1 GIYLEK
7 NQIANLHGHM
17 IGYAQTVRDEYNRQL
32 ELEPTARTTGWV
44 ELTTIKQF
52 LDYYKPKFEDTMG
65 MMLA

>member
-1 GIYLEK
+1 
-7 NQIANLHGHM
+7 M
-17 IGYAQTVRDEYNRQL
+17 IGYAQTVRNEYNRQL